1 MNEQI
6 VLSCCCYLEMKIPKV
21 AMSSAF
27 QKVIKIKDKEE
38 KERGVKVRAE
48 KKHKPTHNTG
58 TKGETF

>member
-1 MNEQI
+1 
-6 VLSCCCYLEMKIPKV
+6 MKIPKV